1 MSLSVTSVPIFVKFY
16 LSTTKSIQTILLLVG
31 YRGFESHPFRRA
43 CKGPGNVVSIWGSK
57 HEVEAMSHKT
67 DTQFRQ
73 NPMPR
78 HSGLLCRQGRYYL
91 NVRVPT
97 DLRPLYGKQDI
108 IRRSL
113 KTSEYREAISRVR
126 FESFRLES
134 EFASKRRTLIAA
146 KDASSAVVREI
157 SDQEAHEI
165 VYRFFIALEKSA
177 TGWWNAEGYRM
188 GPGEVEGVLDNLRID
203 ETAYNGGGQA
213 QLPADISPELD
224 RFLDEQEINIERN
237 SPAYRKLTTLFRLA
251 RLENVR
257 RSQDRVAQNPI
268 ASREPVFREVY
279 AHTPPPAARLS
290 VTLGDMLNRFSKALV
305 DAKRTQGTQRTYQI
319 PARILREV
327 IGENRSLDAITRED
341 IERLFE
347 LLRRAPANAVQKYPS
362 LTVCREWRRSHQR
375 EASSTDRLCT
385 GSCTLLRNHRIRA
398 TPVY

>member
-1 MSLSVTSVPIFVKFY
+1 
-16 LSTTKSIQTILLLVG
+16 
-31 YRGFESHPFRRA
+31 
-43 CKGPGNVVSIWGSK
+43 
-57 HEVEAMSHKT
+57 MSHKT

>member
-1 MSLSVTSVPIFVKFY
+1 
-16 LSTTKSIQTILLLVG
+16 
-31 YRGFESHPFRRA
+31 
-43 CKGPGNVVSIWGSK
+43 
-57 HEVEAMSHKT
+57 
-67 DTQFRQ
+67 
-73 NPMPR
+73 
-78 HSGLLCRQGRYYL
+78 
-91 NVRVPT
+91 
-97 DLRPLYGKQDI
+97 
-108 IRRSL
+108 
-113 KTSEYREAISRVR
+113 
-126 FESFRLES
+126 
-134 EFASKRRTLIAA
+134 
-146 KDASSAVVREI
+146 
-157 SDQEAHEI
+157 
-165 VYRFFIALEKSA
+165 
-177 TGWWNAEGYRM
+177 
-188 GPGEVEGVLDNLRID
+188 
-203 ETAYNGGGQA
+203 
-213 QLPADISPELD
+213 LPADISPELD